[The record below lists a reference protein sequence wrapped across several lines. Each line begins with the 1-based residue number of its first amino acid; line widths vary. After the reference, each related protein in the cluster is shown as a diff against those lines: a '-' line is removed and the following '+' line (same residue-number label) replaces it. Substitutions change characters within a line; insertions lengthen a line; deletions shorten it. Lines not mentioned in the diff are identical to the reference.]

1 MSLHRHTRALLA
13 VTTAVATGQIGS
25 TYVVLPVEGDRVR
38 DHEQSFRVFFDASQQ
53 GGATAP
59 TTDVRLETSHD
70 QQNWVNVASATQLTQ
85 DGEVHEY
92 KAVQALGPYVRAVT
106 QLGGATKPNHTA
118 VVVLASNAPFRLKA
132 LS

>member
-13 VTTAVATGQIGS
+13 VTTAVDSGQIGS
-25 TYVVLPVEGDRVR
+25 TYVVLPAEGDRVR
-38 DHEQSFRVFFDASQQ
+38 DNEQSYRVFLDATQE

-70 QQNWVNVASATQLTQ
+70 KQNWVNVASATQLTQ
-85 DGEVHEY
+85 DGEIHEF
-92 KAVQALGPYVRAVT
+92 KAVTALGPYVRAVT

-118 VVVLASNAPFRLKA
+118 VVVLVSNAPFRLKP
-132 LS
+132 